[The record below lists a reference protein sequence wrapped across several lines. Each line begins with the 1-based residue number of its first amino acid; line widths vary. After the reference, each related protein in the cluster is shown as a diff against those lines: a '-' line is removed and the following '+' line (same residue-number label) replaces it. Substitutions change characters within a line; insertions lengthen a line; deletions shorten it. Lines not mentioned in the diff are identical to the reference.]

1 MLIPDKIA
9 DQGTSYPFLI
19 RQGSPYLGNS
29 GKPLSVMNL
38 NEEGN
43 NLMQNPCSSASS
55 SSSLGNFNLN
65 KKTADEV
72 WGEIV
77 NQECVNAVVNRPL
90 SNKRQLTIGE
100 TTTVEEF
107 LGRADFPNLG
117 DNNDNQGNPV
127 INRQTLSVIDPV
139 ILEKQQTDWMKFQM
153 EPCSG
158 ADQQH
163 RRRPPQKRNFEA
175 TIDGRL
181 VESQY
186 RVSDIGQVFDAAGY
200 LDNRVELPIPL
211 QKVEATSSES
221 HLGGER
227 KRHFFANEMMEK
239 SMERRQR
246 RMIKNRES
254 AAKSRAKKQV
264 YT

>member
-9 DQGTSYPFLI
+9 DQGTSNPFLI

-29 GKPLSVMNL
+29 GKPLSAMNL
-38 NEEGN
+38 NEGN

-65 KKTADEV
+65 KKTADEI

-77 NQECVNAVVNRPL
+77 DQECVNAVVNRPL

-100 TTTVEEF
+100 TTTLEEF

-127 INRQTLSVIDPV
+127 INPQTLSVIDPV

-158 ADQQH
+158 ADQQL
-163 RRRPPQKRNFEA
+163 RPRPPQKRDFEA

-186 RVSDIGQVFDAAGY
+186 RVSDIGQAFDAAGY
-200 LDNRVELPIPL
+200 LDNRVELPI
-211 QKVEATSSES
+211 
-221 HLGGER
+221 LGGER
-227 KRHFFANEMMEK
+227 KRHSFANELMEK